1 MTKEQAVKL
10 IIDHNGKIK
19 VLNERVES
27 VRMLHLE
34 NNSIAKGVREL
45 AEKVAVMATEMKAF
59 TRSTEANVDRLVAGQ
74 KIHGERLGEIEK
86 EVVEI
91 ARNKIEMAALTAKVD
106 TLINEPAEKWK
117 GFVKHVTELLAAA
130 VVGGLLSKFLI

>member
-45 AEKVAVMATEMKAF
+45 AEKVAV
-59 TRSTEANVDRLVAGQ
+59 
-74 KIHGERLGEIEK
+74 
-86 EVVEI
+86 
-91 ARNKIEMAALTAKVD
+91 
-106 TLINEPAEKWK
+106 
-117 GFVKHVTELLAAA
+117 
-130 VVGGLLSKFLI
+130 